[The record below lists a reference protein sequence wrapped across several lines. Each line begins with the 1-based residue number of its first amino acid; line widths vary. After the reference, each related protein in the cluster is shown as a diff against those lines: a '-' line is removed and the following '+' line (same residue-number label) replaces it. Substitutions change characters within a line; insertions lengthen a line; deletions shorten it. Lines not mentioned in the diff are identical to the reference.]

1 MIDDRYEVFDDPYCY
16 KGTLVLRN
24 KAGLRDDDLLT
35 NFELEMTTLRAREPL
50 PDGAFDPAHYRA
62 VHRHLFQDVYAW
74 AGKYR
79 TVRMTRGGNP
89 FCYPEYIEAQANRLF
104 ARLSDDAF
112 QEGATHTAFVDAAT
126 EFLAELNVIHCFR
139 DGNGRAQLS
148 LMYLVA
154 QRAGHPMKL
163 ERVKRATFLPAMIE
177 SFGGDLTKLRKEIAA
192 LCRQDRRS

>member
-16 KGTLVLRN
+16 KSTLVLRN
-24 KAGLRDDDLLT
+24 KAGLRNDDLLT
-35 NFELEMTTLRAREPL
+35 KFELEMTTLRAREPL
-50 PDGAFDPAHYRA
+50 PDGGFDPAHYRA
-62 VHRHLFQDVYAW
+62 IHRHLFQDVYAW

-112 QEGATHTAFVDAAT
+112 QDGAARAAFVDSAT

-148 LMYLVA
+148 LMHLLA
-154 QRAGHPMKL
+154 QRAGHPMRL
-163 ERVKRATFLPAMIE
+163 ERVKKATFLPAMIE
-177 SFGGDLTKLRKEIAA
+177 SFAGDLTKLRKEIAA
-192 LCRQDRRS
+192 LCKQDRRS

>member
-1 MIDDRYEVFDDPYCY
+1 MSDDRYEVFDDPYCY
-16 KGTLVLRN
+16 KGTSVLRN

-62 VHRHLFQDVYAW
+62 IHRHLFQDVYTW

-89 FCYPEYIEAQANRLF
+89 FCYPEYIEAQANSLFVRLG
-104 ARLSDDAF
+104 DDVF
-112 QEGATHTAFVDAAT
+112 QGGATRGAFVEAAS

-139 DGNGRAQLS
+139 DGNGRAQLT
-148 LMYLVA
+148 LMHLIA
-154 QRAGHPMKL
+154 QRAGHPLKL
-163 ERVKRATFLPAMIE
+163 EHVKRATFLPAMIE
-177 SFGGDLTKLRKEIAA
+177 SFAGDLTKLRKEIGA
-192 LCRQDRRS
+192 LCRQDRRV